1 MRKQIISLFR
11 AYLNENT
18 QDWVEIDEY
27 FLLYQHLDMF
37 YYYLCKKNNI
47 EPPLMEKFEV
57 RKKVIESRNRQYIKV
72 ARDLNAIFENQSI
85 QVAFLKGIQTSEKYY
100 EEPWIRYYSDV
111 DILVAREMIPE
122 VEKLFYQLGYVF
134 GHLKDNGEI
143 HHATREEILYQ
154 KLFTHE
160 IYNLVKKEN
169 DNVFINVDI
178 NFLFSWKGLSDSEI
192 EFNDIK
198 NDIIFDSK
206 IKINT
211 LDKVM
216 NFIHL
221 CCHLYNE
228 ARYFALNRSFLGGD
242 PREIQLSRVF
252 EIALILKDLKQEEFN
267 SVVYSSRKLNCDN
280 KVFASIGV
288 TKQLLELNLSILDNY
303 TEELKVKD
311 EFNSYIDK
319 DQKVKY
325 WPISIEDRVF
335 DLKLKVK
342 TCDKI
347 FIN

>member
-1 MRKQIISLFR
+1 MRKQIISLFH

-18 QDWVEIDEY
+18 QDWVEIDEN

-72 ARDLNAIFENQSI
+72 ARDLNAIFEKQSI

-100 EEPWIRYYSDV
+100 EEPWIRYYSDL
-111 DILVAREMIPE
+111 DILVAREMIPG

-192 EFNDIK
+192 
-198 NDIIFDSK
+198 
-206 IKINT
+206 
-211 LDKVM
+211 
-216 NFIHL
+216 
-221 CCHLYNE
+221 
-228 ARYFALNRSFLGGD
+228 
-242 PREIQLSRVF
+242 
-252 EIALILKDLKQEEFN
+252 
-267 SVVYSSRKLNCDN
+267 
-280 KVFASIGV
+280 
-288 TKQLLELNLSILDNY
+288 
-303 TEELKVKD
+303 
-311 EFNSYIDK
+311 
-319 DQKVKY
+319 
-325 WPISIEDRVF
+325 
-335 DLKLKVK
+335 
-342 TCDKI
+342 
-347 FIN
+347 